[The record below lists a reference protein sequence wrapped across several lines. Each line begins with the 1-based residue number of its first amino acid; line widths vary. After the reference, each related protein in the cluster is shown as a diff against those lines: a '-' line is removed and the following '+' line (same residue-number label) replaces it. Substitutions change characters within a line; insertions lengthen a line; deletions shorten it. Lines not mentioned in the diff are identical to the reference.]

1 MKNEEERG
9 RRIIRGLR
17 ILCKKKSHKGTLDM
31 KSTLIGIIF
40 TKKVEG
46 CPHKASFSI
55 ERSWTNIFPK
65 GTKLRHRKWRQRKK
79 NLGCRK
85 NMKRRKKK
93 KEEEEDTRRLQK
105 QEEEDKEEKD
115 G

>member
-31 KSTLIGIIF
+31 KSMLIGIIF

-65 GTKLRHRKWRQRKK
+65 GTKLRHRK
-79 NLGCRK
+79 
-85 NMKRRKKK
+85 
-93 KEEEEDTRRLQK
+93 
-105 QEEEDKEEKD
+105 
-115 G
+115 